1 MGCDFYTY
9 YKVCIECKD
18 GSVKEYILEDTRERR
33 YFYEITQEW
42 DEDFETEWEFAK
54 RRNAE
59 LDEQIDRVLA
69 DNYKTKELYKD
80 GKWLCLHQAVEKYK
94 KIFTDLEVGE
104 DTVVRVWKQGG
115 AHMR

>member
-18 GSVKEYILEDTRERR
+18 KTVKEHILEDTRERR
-33 YFYEITQEW
+33 YFYEFVEEW
-42 DEDFETEWEFAK
+42 DEDFETEWEYTK
-54 RRNAE
+54 RRNADY
-59 LDEQIDRVLA
+59 DEQIDRVLA

-80 GKWLCLHQAVEKYK
+80 GKWLCLAHAIEKYK
-94 KIFTDLEVGE
+94 EIFKDLEIAE
-104 DTVVRVWKQGG
+104 ETVVRVWKQGG